1 MADPSPQYLPSGVTQ
16 VRQTFA
22 CPTVSSRRSLMLRG
36 MASLVALGT
45 AGMAGCSQQPLRL
58 GFLGG
63 LTGPTSDLGIAG
75 RDSTL
80 LAIEQFNQRGGFQGQ
95 AVELVEFDDKQQPA
109 SLNALAERIGLAS
122 VAGVVGPMTSSVA
135 EAWIPIAN
143 KLGLTTVSPT
153 VTSSD
158 FTGQDDQ
165 FFRVCSTTREY
176 AYISAEH
183 HVRASSPK
191 RFALIRDDS
200 NAAYT
205 RSWAKHFADRVTALG
220 GQVVQQAVFSSGKQ
234 SGSISEALA
243 QALAYQPD
251 AMVAVANA
259 RDTALLAQ
267 LLRKQGSTIP
277 LSAAEWA
284 ATDQLLSMGGRAV
297 DQLVVAQYFDPNSQ
311 HQTYQAFTQAFKNRF
326 GRQPGFAEVAAF
338 DAANVMLRGLTEKKS
353 GEPLKQVLLR
363 IRQFEGLQQP
373 VVFDASGDAS
383 RPLFVTRVL
392 DGRFRVAS

>member
-1 MADPSPQYLPSGVTQ
+1 
-16 VRQTFA
+16 
-22 CPTVSSRRSLMLRG
+22 
-36 MASLVALGT
+36 
-45 AGMAGCSQQPLRL
+45 L

-80 LAIEQFNQRGGFQGQ
+80 LAVEQFNQRGGFQGQ
-95 AVELVEFDDKQQPA
+95 PVELVEFDDKQQPA
-109 SLNALAERIGLAS
+109 VLHELADRIRLAS

-135 EAWIPIAN
+135 EAWIPVAN
-143 KLGLTTVSPT
+143 RLELTTVSPT

-176 AYISAEH
+176 AYVSAEH
-183 HVRASSPK
+183 HMRASSSK

-205 RSWAKHFADRVTALG
+205 RSWAQHFADRVAALG

-234 SGSISEALA
+234 AVSISEALA

-251 AMVAVANA
+251 AMVVVANA

-297 DQLVVAQYFDPNSQ
+297 DQLLVAQYFDPNSQ
-311 HQTYQAFTQAFKNRF
+311 HDTYRGFVQAFIGRF
-326 GRQPGFAEVAAF
+326 GRQPGFAEVAGF
-338 DAANVMLRGLTEKKS
+338 DAATVLLRGLTEKTS
-353 GEPLKQVLLR
+353 GETLKQALLR
-363 IRQFEGLQQP
+363 IRQFDGLQQP
-373 VVFDASGDAS
+373 VVFDGSGDAT
-383 RPLFVTRVL
+383 RPLFVTQIL
-392 DGRFRVAS
+392 DSRFKVVVP